1 MCCFKDAMFKSVSDQ
16 LACCAAA
23 APTPPLQVSLSRV
36 FATMAGSKAAG
47 LAVLDW
53 GVANATL
60 EEVFIR
66 FARQIGAKAGD

>member
-1 MCCFKDAMFKSVSDQ
+1 MLDCCVDSVL
-16 LACCAAA
+16 LAV
-23 APTPPLQVSLSRV
+23 LQVSLSRV